1 MVNLK
6 RLIACILTLL
16 LAPCGIFAASA
27 GDDVDID
34 MGETG
39 TSTFTVSQMEGS
51 YKTQGRTSII
61 SGELSLD
68 YTASSFEFNADCE
81 GDVYV
86 DFGVSN
92 ISTNDGGGLYISI
105 FVDGVKQDRDAGFL
119 DTAGVNR
126 VKIASNL
133 EKGEHSFKVFRS
145 TEIERGRLTVKSV
158 TLNGKLLEKP
168 DDKDLFI
175 EFIGASSTTGYGN
188 LTTGRPTPSAEK
200 PIWQDGTATY
210 AFLTAQQ
217 LDADIS
223 VVARQGIGAYT
234 GWQPVSMDVV
244 YPLTRHAW
252 DANTQ
257 WSFERLPDIV
267 VIQLGSNDM
276 TRYQANGKT
285 LGEVKQGFKDF
296 LELVRTKNP
305 DAPIVWLYGIT
316 ANDPDEMIRQVIT
329 EAGGAEAGYYTVE
342 VPTNTNGGN
351 NHPDLKGHEDVANVL
366 TRFLNTEI
374 LKNEPSY
381 TPGDINGDGKV
392 DDTDVMVL
400 ARYLAQWDMN
410 EDEYV
415 VDAMNT
421 NGDSSVDDND
431 VAHLRRYL
439 ARWDGI
445 ELR

>member
-39 TSTFTVSQMEGS
+39 ASTYTVSQMEDV

-210 AFLTAQQ
+210 AFLAAQQ
-217 LDADIS
+217 LGADIS
-223 VVARQGIGAYT
+223 VVARQGIGASV
-234 GWQPVSMDVV
+234 GWQPVSMNVV
-244 YPLTRHAW
+244 YPLTRHCY
-252 DANTQ
+252 DQSTQ
-257 WSFERLPDIV
+257 WGFEKQTSVV
-267 VIQLGSNDM
+267 VINLGTNDM
-276 TRYQANGKT
+276 NTYSQNGKT
-285 LGEVKQGFKDF
+285 LKDVKQGFAD
-296 LELVRTKNP
+296 LLNIVRSK
-305 DAPIVWLYGIT
+305 I
-316 ANDPDEMIRQVIT
+316 
-329 EAGGAEAGYYTVE
+329 
-342 VPTNTNGGN
+342 PT
-351 NHPDLKGHEDVANVL
+351 PL
-366 TRFLNTEI
+366 
-374 LKNEPSY
+374 
-381 TPGDINGDGKV
+381 
-392 DDTDVMVL
+392 
-400 ARYLAQWDMN
+400 
-410 EDEYV
+410 
-415 VDAMNT
+415 
-421 NGDSSVDDND
+421 
-431 VAHLRRYL
+431 
-439 ARWDGI
+439 
-445 ELR
+445 